1 MTAVVPFSR
10 VRRLLAPAGLAAALA
25 LAGGPAAAAG
35 PALADFVPA
44 GFRIEKRITTD
55 IGGDAHRDAV
65 LVLVRRAPA
74 NAPPGDPPPLA
85 RRLVILKAR
94 SDGGFVQIGEGRR
107 VLLCTRCGGAFFGV
121 ARTPVTVKV
130 RRKIVIAEQESG
142 SRVITF
148 QRFRFRSEGALSVR
162 LIGVDV
168 RATDRLTGIVV
179 ETSTNRLTGER
190 IVTRTDAKGRRT
202 VRSSRVPVKPV
213 FIEAVRYTDP
223 G

>member
-10 VRRLLAPAGLAAALA
+10 LRRLAVPAGVVAALA
-25 LAGGPAAAAG
+25 LSGGAATAAG
-35 PALADFVPA
+35 PALADFVPP
-44 GFRIEKRITTD
+44 GFRIEKRISTD
-55 IGGDAHRDAV
+55 IGGDARKDAV

-74 NAPPGDPPPLA
+74 NAPAAGPPPLA

-130 RRKIVIAEQESG
+130 RRQVVIAEQEFG
-142 SRVITF
+142 SRVLTF

-168 RATDRLTGIVV
+168 RTTDRLTGLVV

-190 IVTRTDAKGRRT
+190 IVTRTDAMGRPT
-202 VRSSRVPVKPV
+202 MVSSRVPVTPV
-213 FIEAVRYTDP
+213 YIEAVRYTDP